1 MLGRKCPWVTVRNP
15 TDGRPCNGARF
26 RRHGAAFRPTGGTP
40 AGSELHLRDVE
51 FVRKGT
57 TMNDNGTIENTPN
70 AAGPEHTPEKP
81 DLRGRY
87 VKGNFGKAG
96 AQRGRH
102 AEDEE
107 GQYTAGNYGG
117 AGSEG
122 GLPEPL
128 GDKTVGSGR
137 YVKADYGEAGE
148 TTGRTAQSETGRYPK
163 GDYGKTGTVHP
174 TRKPGTGAGH

>member
-1 MLGRKCPWVTVRNP
+1 
-15 TDGRPCNGARF
+15 
-26 RRHGAAFRPTGGTP
+26 
-40 AGSELHLRDVE
+40 
-51 FVRKGT
+51 
-57 TMNDNGTIENTPN
+57 MNDNGTIENTPN
-70 AAGPEHTPEKP
+70 AAGPEHTPEES

-148 TTGRTAQSETGRYPK
+148 TTSRTAQSETGRYPK
-163 GDYGKTGTVHP
+163 GDYGKTGTVDP
-174 TRKPGTGAGH
+174 TRKPGTGAGR